1 MPGRP
6 GRSRVISRAARQPR
20 GARRD
25 RRSTSISSD
34 TDRLVAFSTQLR
46 NVHQRLRKALDL
58 ARRSIDGEFDD
69 AAGQDLL
76 LYCRG
81 FCAALSGHHRSEDGG
96 LFPQVIAEHPGLKP
110 VIANLMSDHNMLE
123 HLIGQLTA
131 AMDADAGPDELH
143 RHLDGIGAVMETHFK
158 YEESQLLVVLDALA
172 LEGEPGR
179 LLGDL
184 A

>member
-1 MPGRP
+1 M
-6 GRSRVISRAARQPR
+6 IE
-20 GARRD
+20 GAL
-25 RRSTSISSD
+25 TIHSD

-69 AAGQDLL
+69 GDTAGQDLL
-76 LYCRG
+76 LFCRG
-81 FCAALSGHHRSEDGG
+81 FCSALSGHHRSEDGG
-96 LFPQVIAEHPGLKP
+96 LFPQVIAEHPELKP

-131 AMDADAGPDELH
+131 AMDSDAGADELH
-143 RHLDGIGAVMETHFK
+143 RHLDGIGAVMETHFR
-158 YEESQLLVVLDALA
+158 YEENQLLKVLDALA
-172 LEGEPGR
+172 IEGDPTA